1 MLRNVGRESVV
12 DIVVEQIKDLILDEI
27 IKPGDKIPTE
37 VELMEQLGVGRNSV
51 REATKMLTAL
61 GVLEVKRGQGT
72 FVATKVEPTF
82 FDPFIFS
89 LLIEPKSNQDLY
101 ELRVMYDSMVAFT
114 VLNNGTDEEFRA
126 LEENIDTVEAEFLAG
141 KHIDNIDYFVE
152 MDLAFHRILLKAT
165 HNPLIIRM
173 GEAILGLFP
182 RYIKKSI
189 SQENGVQRAILNHRQ
204 ILKTLKERD
213 VQHIVMSIE
222 ETLEEWKRNWGGEE
236 ESTL

>member
-1 MLRNVGRESVV
+1 MLKNVGRGSVV
-12 DIVVEQIKDLILDEI
+12 DIVVEQIKDLILNEVI
-27 IKPGDKIPTE
+27 RPGDKIPTE

-114 VLNNGTDEEFRA
+114 VLNNGTEEEF
-126 LEENIDTVEAEFLAG
+126 LELE
-141 KHIDNIDYFVE
+141 DNIEHMERHFVE
-152 MDLAFHRILLKAT
+152 GLHMDNIEHYVDLDMNFHRILLKAT

-173 GEAILGLFP
+173 GEGILGLFP
-182 RYIKKSI
+182 KYIKKSI
-189 SQENGVQRAILNHRQ
+189 GQEKGIERSIENHKS
-204 ILKTLKERD
+204 ILKTLRERD
-213 VQHIVMSIE
+213 VQHIVLDIE
-222 ETLEEWKRNWGGEE
+222 QTLEEWKRNWGE
-236 ESTL
+236 

>member
-12 DIVVEQIKDLILDEI
+12 DIVVEQIKDLILNEV

-37 VELMEQLGVGRNSV
+37 IELMEQLGVGRNSV

-61 GVLEVKRGQGT
+61 GVLEVRRGQGT

-114 VLNNGTDEEFRA
+114 VLNNGTEEEFIE
-126 LEENIDTVEAEFLAG
+126 LEANIDKMEVEFNDGRHEND
-141 KHIDNIDYFVE
+141 IDFFVE
-152 MDLAFHRILLKAT
+152 MDLAFHKILLKAT

-182 RYIKKSI
+182 KYMKKSI
-189 SQENGVQRAILNHRQ
+189 EQPNGITRVVDNHRT
-204 ILKTLKERD
+204 ILKTLREKD
-213 VQHIVMSIE
+213 VKHIVLSVE
-222 ETLEEWKRNWGGEE
+222 QTLEEWKRNWEV
-236 ESTL
+236 